1 MFGVFGN
8 LASSHFVSRRAA
20 AAGVRSLSLWARVPP
35 IMAMMQAMTESQRAG
50 MVVLRRAAQNKQI
63 DLTNAFEEYA
73 GTGRLANLG
82 IMTKHTFTSAMG
94 IIFNGIKLTP
104 DLLRAICLAYAAGDP
119 DVGEPGT
126 YTMVRF
132 KQFAID
138 FDDVAL
144 PADSTSDFGEVLAD
158 PQLYKELQNLRLMAQ
173 NRKLDL
179 TDAFEEYAGTGREAN
194 LGLMAKNRFRA
205 AMGTMFQGI
214 NLSSHLLDKICN
226 VYNAGDPDPREPGTW
241 QKVFWKQFAIDFDNI
256 PIPVDAL
263 SDFEEVLA
271 DPQLYKELRTLRAAA
286 QNKQL
291 DLTDAFE
298 EFSGTGR
305 EANLGIMQK
314 NRFRAAMGTM
324 FTGIKLSARL
334 LDKICAVYNAGDP
347 DPREPGTCQKVL
359 WKQFAID
366 FDKIP
371 LPPGP
376 EKPDPTPAIIGAMRD
391 MNIYADRNGM
401 ELEKDFTNYL
411 GPDAARFDVI
421 PRVQFKKALG
431 VVLGTAASLYQ
442 LNEQMLE
449 NICNAY
455 GAGEPL
461 PHRPQ
466 YREGVQWR
474 EFVRDVRDIQAQPW
488 LEKLMGDDI
497 PYLDESSAA
506 AEQF

>member
-1 MFGVFGN
+1 VVFCTNQPNAASAFGFLGIWPPA
-8 LASSHFVSRRAA
+8 LSAQRPP
-20 AAGVRSLSLWARVPP
+20 VRSSSLWARIPP
-35 IMAMMQAMTESQRAG
+35 VMAMMQAMTESQRAG

-144 PADSTSDFGEVLAD
+144 PADSTSDFG
-158 PQLYKELQNLRLMAQ
+158 
-173 NRKLDL
+173 
-179 TDAFEEYAGTGREAN
+179 
-194 LGLMAKNRFRA
+194 
-205 AMGTMFQGI
+205 
-214 NLSSHLLDKICN
+214 
-226 VYNAGDPDPREPGTW
+226 
-241 QKVFWKQFAIDFDNI
+241 
-256 PIPVDAL
+256 
-263 SDFEEVLA
+263 EVLA